1 MDWSFSYFLPKLLN
15 GGNDYPKNETTDTIK
30 EVDDNKDF
38 DMNDVIEISRMTFKQ
53 DELFDYV
60 KTPN

>member
-15 GGNDYPKNETTDTIK
+15 GGNDYQKNETTDTIK
-30 EVDDNKDF
+30 EVDDNEDF